1 MKRIFTHLFVTV
13 LLLLSSTA
21 WAQSGVQT
29 ITVSPTGGTFASRT
43 DGVTS
48 VWRSGWTSNASPVVT
63 ISVLNGVNNLDASTT
78 SAFKMARGSAADS
91 TWELAVEGYNIA
103 SYSFKFKSFYNN
115 QDVTIKSGSKT
126 MTSSY
131 STEQTWEVT
140 DVNAEKASFV
150 LSGNNYSILVTELT
164 FEVYD
169 PTVLSTLVVGK
180 VYNFKNVE
188 YGKSMAS
195 VGTEKT
201 AIADTDL
208 TDYTQLWYVGE
219 GSVTGTYT
227 LRNLGNGL
235 YLQGGGQGSKWPFVD
250 EPSNLYY
257 QTAGTGFSM
266 TANSECNAASGYWMH
281 YGSGNGCVVGWNA
294 NAGASQWVATEVEI
308 SANELQANWEEVALL
323 NGASGKVAEYQGYL
337 NNLFTDKSC
346 TTPKKT
352 LTSASAI
359 EADADYQKLPTGLQA
374 MVKKVYLG
382 DWGESNIVSTKAAW
396 SSKHAK
402 RFRVQQYE
410 PYSYAERTNSM
421 LGIYAHSNMNNPTG
435 LVANQRNLLYIMVE
449 GEIKEGAKLYIQSLV
464 GEDRLGN
471 IGGVELTEGLNIV
484 PYWSDG
490 NQLFIQYVVNTYE
503 NGAKTGY
510 KLSQYS
516 PLKIHIEGGCING
529 CFDTVGDAI
538 NPADTDA
545 DWDAYEDRAHQYNF
559 TVLGKYMM
567 WHMPLVID
575 DSNTDYL
582 DLSGCLGTNATSVK
596 TAMDAW
602 ETIESAQRLMEGLLS
617 EQEINTIPNASRVF
631 EYTGNDP
638 DEQYPSDYSE
648 EYNNRSMAYSTKDGY
663 FMFAAD
669 WSSHYAS
676 NTLDDVIR
684 DIATG
689 GDPWGPA
696 HEIGHTY
703 QGPINLPSTSET
715 SNNAIA
721 NVSNWFMGRTSSRLG
736 STQSLLDQYNN
747 NTSFLGTDANSGN
760 VWEKLMM
767 YTKLWFYY
775 HVTGHNKKFYPRLFE
790 MLRRDPIVRQQGV
803 ALSGTETMLKFY
815 KFACMAAEEDLTDFF
830 EVFGFFVP
838 VDGTLSD
845 DYGDFKTVM
854 TQAEIDAAKAEV
866 AAMAAEKG
874 WKKNSAI
881 IFIDDRIGTVYSHDG
896 VTPLGARGDGGK
908 EQGVLGSIND
918 FDSNPDNDVAPLTG
932 EYTYTVLN
940 NTISMQGGTGGVGF
954 LIYDADGNL
963 VGFSNKYTFPLGEKA
978 QAALASG
985 TARVVVIT
993 DDIDAEPVE
1002 ISDANSTQTQT
1013 ELLAGL
1019 LPVVAELL
1027 DYEDATGTKVGWYKS
1042 SAFTALKAAYNKALE
1057 IYNNKEYASYGGAYA
1072 VLYEE
1077 YNAVA
1082 TSLTAKVEFVDGR
1095 TYYLKNV
1102 GSGKYMSVDGSG
1114 NVIANSTVPT
1124 ATTTA
1129 SLWQINAGFY
1139 DTFYSLKNQSTGTY
1153 VRKPQKEGDK
1163 YNNGQQFVMTSDP
1176 HTFIFEE
1183 VSTGK
1188 FAIKDRDSKKYLNFQ
1203 SDKVATWGGNDTGSQ
1218 WEIVYLPTDGTMAQR
1233 AELEDLMLLTQVLI
1247 DEVGYAA
1254 YTQLKLQKDPSKA
1267 NYLYCNA
1274 PHGTDD
1280 GDGKDGEYVA
1290 NLTDG
1295 KTSSYLHTVWS
1306 GNSTDGENH
1315 YLRVDL
1321 GDGNELDLIKFVYAT
1336 RSSSNLD
1343 MPSRMQ
1349 VQGSNS
1355 ETTGYV
1361 TLAELT
1367 KDDATNPLPTASGT
1381 ISWYKSSAITSAT
1394 PYRYYRFMVT
1404 ETKRGTK
1411 DGSGHYYFTMSEF
1424 QLYKRNIWLN
1434 SEYNTQVNL
1443 KLLDAALEKMVKAQ
1457 EAVAN
1462 SAATEAELKEAYNT
1476 LNEAYEQLLTAKT
1489 TVDNSALD
1497 AEKERLSTLI
1507 TSARNLVDSCKEG
1520 EFVSHGAT
1528 ETVVNLQ
1535 ATDANAE
1542 NYLYCNALYNKSAGN
1557 NNGDNSMNTYKL
1569 LDNNTETYIH
1579 TIYNEQKAEDNLD
1592 HYLRIYFGENAQNGF
1607 FRFAYH
1613 TRKVSDN
1620 SVHPEVIKIE
1630 GSNNLAE
1637 GFEEIITISSGLP
1650 NKVDADY
1657 LSAVMG
1663 NGKNYRYIRLMV
1675 TDTYADAIHSTNADD
1690 GEHKSFCLAEFDF
1703 WTVTKEYLE
1712 VTLSANCGNATET
1725 MVLDAYRAVQAA
1737 QEALAMATTAQQL
1750 QTAYSV
1756 LEAAYTVLNEA
1767 KNAVNKAALETAVQN
1782 AGTMLG
1788 SVTTDGVV
1796 NDRYSDA
1803 EAVVSAIEALNN
1815 AVDAAQTVL
1824 DAVQTTQDAIDTAR
1838 GNVETAMATLQI
1850 ELDKDVP
1857 TENRTTLNSLLTQT
1871 TGLVNE
1877 IATVST
1883 EETVIPL
1890 QCDNSDNDYYIWTNA
1905 QQPGDDNHIRNLL
1918 DTDAGT
1924 MFHSSWGNGATN
1936 VNEKHY
1942 LAIDL
1947 GKSSIKEFVFN
1958 YTTYAAWYS
1967 YCPTDITI
1975 QGSNDFVE
1983 FTDIRNLTDGDSEKP
1998 LLSTDASSDY
2008 TSMILNAD
2016 GKYYRYLRFVVNE
2029 NRHSGKFNEQY
2040 YFQLAT
2046 FGVTSK
2052 GTTIAI
2058 NGNYALSNVTAD
2070 MVSAAYSEA
2079 AAVAEIA
2086 GKYMTQK
2093 QYDDACTSLQAVY
2106 TALENAKNINK
2117 ATLEQAL
2124 AAAIAQRETLTNTEG
2139 NLDEY
2144 WTTSTAMVLAFE
2156 ELNSKTEAAQRV
2168 FNSKT
2173 ATQQEIN
2180 DAATALNGATTALRE
2195 IINLDYADNETVSRD
2210 DLRDLIAAS
2219 TSLLEQVTTGEAAQF
2234 VPQELVTALE
2244 AKKDEAANVVERY
2257 MTESDYNTMLQAL
2270 RQEYDALNDALS
2282 IANSKVELKRLVDE
2296 TTLLKNSLYE
2306 IAVASYKA
2314 TEVDLQCDT
2323 EGAAGYLYCN
2333 APGEKNYWGD
2343 GLGVKALLDKTDG
2356 TDNTETYMHTP
2367 YDTNLDDNKDGLD
2380 HYLRVDLGTEG
2391 AVAYLEFG
2399 YVCRD
2404 GYTSLTPSTVVV
2416 EATNDLTAKWT
2427 TIKTLTLARPSTTA
2441 ETKTGALGIGNGVA
2455 YRYWRFMVTATHD
2468 GRECNGHP
2476 YFALSDFNVY
2486 KCTDVVLDSQ
2496 LKSEY
2501 TPNIHMYTTA
2511 ELVAE
2516 VEDAINDANTVCN
2529 DANTTIDDCNS
2540 EKEALQAEYDKLA
2553 EAIELYWTPVKLT
2566 TDETAPVLYTIN
2578 APGRSDANN
2587 SKAWQYNAQNN
2598 NITIVNKGDTNLYHL
2613 WYFIEGGEEHTVKIV
2628 PVMTP
2633 EYTLGATDFN
2643 HGENKVSAVA
2653 ESDVDWSFDYVGNY
2667 YNFKAHGKNV
2677 YISNYGGGS
2686 KALGFYGVDN
2696 GSYVSFSEVEVE
2708 NYALARLAK
2717 LADSHS
2723 TVVAGDEFGCFTV
2736 QSANPY
2742 NEAVDAA
2749 TALVETNST
2758 DNAACVSAFT
2768 ALYESNKN
2776 LELLL
2781 PEDET
2786 VLCTITNVARTGGK
2800 MFANGETEP
2809 VLRWDN
2815 NDVTAKYIFTF
2826 EPTGE
2831 KGKYYMK
2838 SLERGTYI
2846 STAFGHGGG
2855 VENIAAARD
2864 TAKVVTIANMSPTS
2878 RAVSI
2883 TPVGGAMLHAD
2894 ASGNAN
2900 KVVAWDNAA
2909 AGGASAWLLD
2919 EVTDLSQVTHTAA
2932 LGANESGADKNAYS
2946 TLYLAY
2952 NAVIPDGI
2960 TASIVTAVEDD
2971 DQLAM
2976 TPVTGGILPA
2986 NTAVVLSGNTAG
2998 DVEFGYT
3005 DEEADFNTEGNLL
3018 RGTSYNKLV
3027 ECGDEY
3033 NVYMLGKKN
3042 GRVAFYWTYENRDA
3056 SGNKVTV
3063 DGLGTNHNQG
3073 GYVLCNANKAYLQE
3087 SESRGQAAAT
3097 MYSLPIGGNTTGAEG
3112 VKIENGEVKAIYDLQ
3127 GRKLVK
3133 ITSPGIYMVDGKKVY
3148 VTEVED

>member
-1 MKRIFTHLFVTV
+1 M
-13 LLLLSSTA
+13 
-21 WAQSGVQT
+21 
-29 ITVSPTGGTFASRT
+29 
-43 DGVTS
+43 
-48 VWRSGWTSNASPVVT
+48 
-63 ISVLNGVNNLDASTT
+63 
-78 SAFKMARGSAADS
+78 
-91 TWELAVEGYNIA
+91 
-103 SYSFKFKSFYNN
+103 
-115 QDVTIKSGSKT
+115 
-126 MTSSY
+126 
-131 STEQTWEVT
+131 
-140 DVNAEKASFV
+140 
-150 LSGNNYSILVTELT
+150 
-164 FEVYD
+164 
-169 PTVLSTLVVGK
+169 
-180 VYNFKNVE
+180 
-188 YGKSMAS
+188 
-195 VGTEKT
+195 
-201 AIADTDL
+201 
-208 TDYTQLWYVGE
+208 
-219 GSVTGTYT
+219 
-227 LRNLGNGL
+227 
-235 YLQGGGQGSKWPFVD
+235 
-250 EPSNLYY
+250 
-257 QTAGTGFSM
+257 
-266 TANSECNAASGYWMH
+266 
-281 YGSGNGCVVGWNA
+281 
-294 NAGASQWVATEVEI
+294 
-308 SANELQANWEEVALL
+308 
-323 NGASGKVAEYQGYL
+323 
-337 NNLFTDKSC
+337 
-346 TTPKKT
+346 
-352 LTSASAI
+352 
-359 EADADYQKLPTGLQA
+359 
-374 MVKKVYLG
+374 
-382 DWGESNIVSTKAAW
+382 
-396 SSKHAK
+396 
-402 RFRVQQYE
+402 
-410 PYSYAERTNSM
+410 
-421 LGIYAHSNMNNPTG
+421 
-435 LVANQRNLLYIMVE
+435 
-449 GEIKEGAKLYIQSLV
+449 
-464 GEDRLGN
+464 
-471 IGGVELTEGLNIV
+471 
-484 PYWSDG
+484 
-490 NQLFIQYVVNTYE
+490 
-503 NGAKTGY
+503 
-510 KLSQYS
+510 
-516 PLKIHIEGGCING
+516 
-529 CFDTVGDAI
+529 
-538 NPADTDA
+538 
-545 DWDAYEDRAHQYNF
+545 
-559 TVLGKYMM
+559 
-567 WHMPLVID
+567 
-575 DSNTDYL
+575 
-582 DLSGCLGTNATSVK
+582 
-596 TAMDAW
+596 
-602 ETIESAQRLMEGLLS
+602 
-617 EQEINTIPNASRVF
+617 
-631 EYTGNDP
+631 
-638 DEQYPSDYSE
+638 
-648 EYNNRSMAYSTKDGY
+648 
-663 FMFAAD
+663 
-669 WSSHYAS
+669 
-676 NTLDDVIR
+676 
-684 DIATG
+684 
-689 GDPWGPA
+689 
-696 HEIGHTY
+696 
-703 QGPINLPSTSET
+703 
-715 SNNAIA
+715 
-721 NVSNWFMGRTSSRLG
+721 
-736 STQSLLDQYNN
+736 
-747 NTSFLGTDANSGN
+747 
-760 VWEKLMM
+760 
-767 YTKLWFYY
+767 
-775 HVTGHNKKFYPRLFE
+775 
-790 MLRRDPIVRQQGV
+790 
-803 ALSGTETMLKFY
+803 
-815 KFACMAAEEDLTDFF
+815 
-830 EVFGFFVP
+830 
-838 VDGTLSD
+838 
-845 DYGDFKTVM
+845 
-854 TQAEIDAAKAEV
+854 
-866 AAMAAEKG
+866 
-874 WKKNSAI
+874 
-881 IFIDDRIGTVYSHDG
+881 
-896 VTPLGARGDGGK
+896 
-908 EQGVLGSIND
+908 
-918 FDSNPDNDVAPLTG
+918 
-932 EYTYTVLN
+932 
-940 NTISMQGGTGGVGF
+940 
-954 LIYDADGNL
+954 
-963 VGFSNKYTFPLGEKA
+963 
-978 QAALASG
+978 
-985 TARVVVIT
+985 
-993 DDIDAEPVE
+993 
-1002 ISDANSTQTQT
+1002 
-1013 ELLAGL
+1013 
-1019 LPVVAELL
+1019 
-1027 DYEDATGTKVGWYKS
+1027 
-1042 SAFTALKAAYNKALE
+1042 
-1057 IYNNKEYASYGGAYA
+1057 
-1072 VLYEE
+1072 YEE

-1102 GSGKYMSVDGSG
+1102 SSGKYMSVDGSG
-1114 NVIANSTVPT
+1114 NVIANSTTVPT

-1139 DTFYSLKNQSTGTY
+1139 DTFYSLKNQSIGTY

-1218 WEIVYLPTDGTMAQR
+1218 WEIVYLPTDETMAQR
-1233 AELEDLMLLTQVLI
+1233 AELEDLMLQTQVLI
-1247 DEVGYAA
+1247 DEVGYAE
-1254 YTQLKLQKDPSKA
+1254 YEQLKLQKDPSKA
-1267 NYLYCNA
+1267 NYLFCNA

-1280 GDGKDGEYVA
+1280 GDGKDGDYVA

-1295 KTSSYLHTVWS
+1295 KTSSYLHTVWT

-1343 MPSRMQ
+1343 MPSKML

-1355 ETTGYV
+1355 ETTGYE
-1361 TLAELT
+1361 TLATLT
-1367 KDDATNPLPTASGT
+1367 KEDATNPLPTASGT

-1411 DGSGHYYFTMSEF
+1411 DGYNHYYFTMSEF
-1424 QLYKRNIWLN
+1424 QMYKKNIGLD
-1434 SEYNTQVNL
+1434 SEYNSQDNL
-1443 KLLDAALEKMVKAQ
+1443 ELLDAALEKLV
-1457 EAVAN
+1457 EAEEVVAN
-1462 SAATEAELKEAYNT
+1462 SAATEAELEEAYKT

-1528 ETVVNLQ
+1528 ETDVNLQ
-1535 ATDANAE
+1535 ATNENAV

-1569 LDNNTETYIH
+1569 LDNNAETYIH
-1579 TIYNEQKAEDNLD
+1579 TIYNEQKADDNLD
-1592 HYLRIYFGENAQNGF
+1592 HYLRIDFGENAQNGF
-1607 FRFAYH
+1607 FKFAYH

-1630 GSNNLAE
+1630 GSNDPAE

-1650 NKVDADY
+1650 NRVGADY

-1767 KNAVNKAALETAVQN
+1767 KYAVNKAALETAVQN

-1788 SVTTDGVV
+1788 TVTTDGVV

-1815 AVDAAQTVL
+1815 AVDAAQKVL
-1824 DAVQTTQDAIDTAR
+1824 DAVQTTQDAIDTAK
-1838 GNVETAMATLQI
+1838 GNVETAMSALQI

-1890 QCDNSDNDYYIWTNA
+1890 QCENSDNDYYIWTNA

-1918 DTDAGT
+1918 DTNAGT

-1947 GKSSIKEFVFN
+1947 GKSSIKEFEFN

-1967 YCPTDITI
+1967 YCPTDITV

-1998 LLSTDASSDY
+1998 LLSTDASADY

-2016 GKYYRYLRFVVNE
+2016 GKYYRYLRFVVNK

-2079 AAVAEIA
+2079 AAVAEIV

-2124 AAAIAQRETLTNTEG
+2124 AAAIAQHETLIDGEG

-2144 WTTSTAMVLAFE
+2144 WTTSTALVQAFE
-2156 ELNSKTEAAQRV
+2156 ELNSKTETAQEV

-2173 ATQQEIN
+2173 STQKEID
-2180 DAATALNGATTALRE
+2180 DAATVLNSAVTALQN
-2195 IINLDYADNETVSRD
+2195 IINLDYVENDVVSRD

-2244 AKKDEAANVVERY
+2244 AKKDEAAGLVERY
-2257 MTESDYNTMLQAL
+2257 MTESDYNTILQAL

-2282 IANSKVELKRLVDE
+2282 IANSKVELKRLVNE
-2296 TTLLKNSLYE
+2296 TILLKNNLYE
-2306 IAVASYKA
+2306 IGVASYTA
-2314 TEVDLQCDT
+2314 TEVALQCET

-2333 APGEKNYWGD
+2333 APGDDNNWNDD
-2343 GLGVKALLDKTDG
+2343 GGVAALIDKKDDG
-2356 TDNTETYMHTP
+2356 TDNLDTYLHTP
-2367 YDTNLDDNKDGLD
+2367 YDKNLDDNADGLD
-2380 HYLRVDLGTEG
+2380 HYLRVDLGADGTT
-2391 AVAYLEFG
+2391 AYVQFG
-2399 YVCRD
+2399 YVNRS
-2404 GYTSLTPSTVVV
+2404 GYPKLTPSTVVV
-2416 EATNDLTAKWT
+2416 EATNDLSGDEWVE
-2427 TIKTLTLARPSTTA
+2427 IKTFTMAQPTGQT
-2441 ETKTGALGIGNGVA
+2441 EMKTSVLGNGVA
-2455 YRYWRFMVTATHD
+2455 YRHWRFMVTATHD
-2468 GRECNGHP
+2468 GRDCNGHQ

-2501 TPNIHMYTTA
+2501 TPNIYLYTTS
-2511 ELVAE
+2511 ELDAE
-2516 VEDAINDANTVCN
+2516 VEGAINDANTVCN

-2553 EAIELYWTPVKLT
+2553 EAIEFYWTPVKLT

-2578 APGRSDANN
+2578 APGRNDANN

-2598 NITIVNKGDTNLYHL
+2598 NITIVNKDDTNLYHL
-2613 WYFIEGGEEHTVKIV
+2613 WYFIEGDKEHTVKIV

-2633 EYTLGATDFN
+2633 EYTLGATEFGDAVD
-2643 HGENKVSAVA
+2643 KVHALSA
-2653 ESDVDWSFDYVGNY
+2653 DGLDWSFVYLNNNVNY
-2667 YNFKAHGKNV
+2667 NLKPSGYNTFLSHFK
-2677 YISNYGGGS
+2677 GGS
-2686 KALGFYGVDN
+2686 YALGFYNKSTDD
-2696 GSYVSFSEVEVE
+2696 GSYFSFTPVELE
-2708 NYALARLAK
+2708 NYALVRLAK

-2736 QSANPY
+2736 QSVNPY

-2815 NDVTAKYIFTF
+2815 NAVTAKYIFTF

-2855 VENIAAARD
+2855 VEYVAADKDA
-2864 TAKVVTIANMSPTS
+2864 AIIVTIANMSPES
-2878 RAVSI
+2878 RAISI

-2900 KVVAWDNAA
+2900 KVVAWNNNNAA
-2909 AGGASAWLLD
+2909 DASAWLLD
-2919 EVTDLSQVTHTAA
+2919 EVTDLSQVTHTVTMSATFSSVM
-2932 LGANESGADKNAYS
+2932 LG
-2946 TLYLAY
+2946 Y
-2952 NAVIPDGI
+2952 NAVVPEGVE
-2960 TASIVTAVEDD
+2960 AHNAEGVEDGYVSLVKIAD
-2971 DQLAM
+2971 AGE
-2976 TPVTGGILPA
+2976 VIPA
-2986 NTAVVLSGNTAG
+2986 NTPVILYRTDDNTSKTFTYTEETADAPTETVLGGSL
-2998 DVEFGYT
+2998 YQK
-3005 DEEADFNTEGNLL
+3005 
-3018 RGTSYNKLV
+3018 YV
-3027 ECGDEY
+3027 ECDGDKEY
-3033 NVYMLGKKN
+3033 YKLMIEKSTGAAKMYCMYKEFASDGTYGENDAYKGTDNGGHIKCSANKIYMAL
-3042 GRVAFYWTYENRDA
+3042 
-3056 SGNKVTV
+3056 S
-3063 DGLGTNHNQG
+3063 
-3073 GYVLCNANKAYLQE
+3073 NAN
-3087 SESRGQAAAT
+3087 GAALFGMRFVGGEAT
-3097 MYSLPIGGNTTGAEG
+3097 GIDNVNG
-3112 VKIENGEVKAIYDLQ
+3112 ENGEDIIYDLQ
-3127 GRKLVK
+3127 GRRLVE
-3133 ITSPGIYMVDGKKVY
+3133 ITQPGIYIVNGKQVFVK
-3148 VTEVED
+3148 